1 MDIIQFQTTV
11 KSDVIEIPEKYQG
24 KIKNR
29 VRVIVVPES
38 KKSRRRNLIDRLL
51 AHPIQASEFRS
62 LNRED
67 IYAR

>member
-1 MDIIQFQTTV
+1 MDIIQFQTTI
-11 KSDVIEIPEKYQG
+11 KDDVIEIPEKFHG

-29 VRVIVVPES
+29 VRVIVVPEN

-51 AHPIQASEFRS
+51 AHPVRAKDFQPLS
-62 LNRED
+62 RED

>member
-1 MDIIQFQTTV
+1 MDIIQFETTV
-11 KSDVIEIPEKYQG
+11 NSDVIEIPEKYQG

-51 AHPIQASEFRS
+51 AHPIQASEFRP